1 MIYTVR
7 ILNKAQQDVAVILT
21 WLEKRSAKGA
31 ATWFNRFVA
40 ACDALRTDA
49 ARWALAPESVEFEF
63 PVQQF
68 MFKTPRGRNYR
79 ILYTI
84 VGDEVR
90 VLHVRGPGQ
99 DLVMP
104 K

>member
-1 MIYTVR
+1 
-7 ILNKAQQDVAVILT
+7 
-21 WLEKRSAKGA
+21 
-31 ATWFNRFVA
+31 
-40 ACDALRTDA
+40 
-49 ARWALAPESVEFEF
+49 LAPESAEVDY

-68 MFKTPRGRNYR
+68 LFKTPRGRKYR

-99 DLVMP
+99 DVITRP
-104 K
+104 KK